1 MTVVPISSNKIL
13 LIGGMFKDTTYS
25 DEIILFDFEKMEFSL
40 LEDLKLEKKTC
51 FPNKYFLFFG
61 DYAYQF
67 DNEGDIHEFSVKD
80 LSFKIVNHHKPMQI

>member
-1 MTVVPISSNKIL
+1 
-13 LIGGMFKDTTYS
+13 MFKDQSYS
-25 DEIILFDFEKMEFSL
+25 DDIILFDFEKLEFSL
-40 LEDLKLEKKTC
+40 LEDLRLEKKTC

-80 LSFKIVNHHKPMQI
+80 LSFKVINHHKPIAL